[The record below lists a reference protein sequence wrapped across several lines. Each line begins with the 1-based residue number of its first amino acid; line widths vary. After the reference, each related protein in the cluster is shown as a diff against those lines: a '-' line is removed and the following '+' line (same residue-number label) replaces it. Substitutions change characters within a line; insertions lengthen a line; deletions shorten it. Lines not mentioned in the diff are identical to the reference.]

1 MARQLIIGLLLF
13 CVIVHAAQSQGK
25 IATIYG
31 VLRPLFCVWTNFLLI
46 SNNLIDLFWKELKNG
61 TACKEEI
68 LQLLCESETE
78 VLVIHRAVFD
88 GQDSDGC
95 GFLMPINISSLLPPV
110 SSPENQ
116 ESKNLTDQEELQ
128 EMMELDNRRRLFSV
142 QSTVNRR

>member
-1 MARQLIIGLLLF
+1 MYGLCF
-13 CVIVHAAQSQGK
+13 
-25 IATIYG
+25 
-31 VLRPLFCVWTNFLLI
+31 FMFNF
-46 SNNLIDLFWKELKNG
+46 FVVELKNG

-68 LQLLCESETE
+68 LQLVCESETE

-110 SSPENQ
+110 SSAIQQQP
-116 ESKNLTDQEELQ
+116 KNITDQEELQ
-128 EMMELDNRRRLFSV
+128 EMIELDNRRRLFSV